1 MILATLSPF
10 QRLGLC
16 ANTTCLVCAG
26 LDKQTLIELLTA
38 DDLIVF
44 SEMQVCAS
52 EIPWECPPSCHAPCH
67 STEMRASCRVYD
79 TEPSGVLAMVSTGAR
94 ISSTFYEQP

>member
-1 MILATLSPF
+1 MVT
-10 QRLGLC
+10 
-16 ANTTCLVCAG
+16 G

-52 EIPWECPPSCHAPCH
+52 DDVDGSAIPQVECQLLEH
-67 STEMRASCRVYD
+67 S
-79 TEPSGVLAMVSTGAR
+79 VLASDLG
-94 ISSTFYEQP
+94 QG